1 MNLINSIKT
10 HLRKFT
16 MLVVSLKKES
26 TKTYLQENEKNIN
39 MGNDLITII
48 KDSLTKTDGS
58 QLIVNILTIVAIT
71 LGGIKSFISFFIVKP
86 IVCVRNYFKD
96 NILPSNSII
105 FDNSNLTTFFS
116 NSFYQNKNV
125 EFKLKNRPETTIIIK
140 ERKLLFFYIIKE
152 QLTLNNE
159 KLITDTN
166 INEKNDQFIFNYTL
180 SENLLLTIKNNLNN
194 KIFIKTILKP
204 TGYNKDKEIIL
215 FEDITKEI
223 RKDRIIFQPLLYA
236 KTLLLNQQIKQ
247 SEKDPNYN
255 KYIENK
261 LKEQNPW
268 LIEREPNE
276 E

>member
-1 MNLINSIKT
+1 
-10 HLRKFT
+10 